1 MAIKSKKVEEKELEL
16 LQKLNSSF
24 SQLKN
29 QLGDLELQKQII
41 LENVTEIK
49 KQFKYLE
56 NELIEKYG
64 DNSVI
69 NLETGVITEE
79 TGVITEKTE

>member
-69 NLETGVITEE
+69 NLETGI
-79 TGVITEKTE
+79 ITEKT

>member
-49 KQFKYLE
+49 KQFKSLE
-56 NELIEKYG
+56 IELIEKYG

-69 NLETGVITEE
+69 NLETGI
-79 TGVITEKTE
+79 ITEKT

>member
-49 KQFKYLE
+49 
-56 NELIEKYG
+56 
-64 DNSVI
+64 S
-69 NLETGVITEE
+69 NLSI
-79 TGVITEKTE
+79 

>member
-1 MAIKSKKVEEKELEL
+1 MAIKVKTVEDKELKL
-16 LQKLNSSF
+16 LQELNSNF
-24 SQLKN
+24 KKIKN

-49 KQFKYLE
+49 KQFKSLE
-56 NELIEKYG
+56 TELIEKYG

-69 NLETGVITEE
+69 NLETGI
-79 TGVITEKTE
+79 ITEKT

>member
-1 MAIKSKKVEEKELEL
+1 MAIKVKTVEDKELKL
-16 LQKLNSSF
+16 LQELNSNF
-24 SQLKN
+24 QKIKN

-49 KQFKYLE
+49 KQFKSLE
-56 NELIEKYG
+56 IELIEKYG

-69 NLETGVITEE
+69 NLETGI
-79 TGVITEKTE
+79 ITEKT

>member
-1 MAIKSKKVEEKELEL
+1 MAIKVKTIEDKELKL
-16 LQKLNSSF
+16 LQELNSGF
-24 SQLKN
+24 AKLKN

-49 KQFKYLE
+49 KQFKSLE
-56 NELIEKYG
+56 TELIEKYG

-69 NLETGVITEE
+69 NLETGI
-79 TGVITEKTE
+79 ITEKT

>member
-1 MAIKSKKVEEKELEL
+1 MAIKVKTVEDKELKL
-16 LQKLNSSF
+16 LQELNSNF
-24 SQLKN
+24 KKIKN

-49 KQFKYLE
+49 KQFKSLE
-56 NELIEKYG
+56 IELMEKYG

-69 NLETGVITEE
+69 NLETGI
-79 TGVITEKTE
+79 ITEKT

>member
-69 NLETGVITEE
+69 NLETGVITE
-79 TGVITEKTE
+79 KTE

>member
-49 KQFKYLE
+49 KQFKSLE
-56 NELIEKYG
+56 TELIEKYG

-69 NLETGVITEE
+69 NLETGI
-79 TGVITEKTE
+79 ITEKT

>member
-1 MAIKSKKVEEKELEL
+1 MAIKVKTVEDKELKL
-16 LQKLNSSF
+16 LQELNSNF
-24 SQLKN
+24 KKIKN

-49 KQFKYLE
+49 KQFKSLE
-56 NELIEKYG
+56 IELIEKYG

-69 NLETGVITEE
+69 NLETGI
-79 TGVITEKTE
+79 ITEKT

>member
-1 MAIKSKKVEEKELEL
+1 MAIKVKTVEDKELKL
-16 LQKLNSSF
+16 LQELNSNF
-24 SQLKN
+24 QKIKN

-49 KQFKYLE
+49 KQFKSLE
-56 NELIEKYG
+56 TELIEKYG

-69 NLETGVITEE
+69 NLETGI
-79 TGVITEKTE
+79 ITEKT

>member
-1 MAIKSKKVEEKELEL
+1 MATKVKTVEDKELKL
-16 LQKLNSSF
+16 LQELNSNF
-24 SQLKN
+24 QKVKN

-49 KQFKYLE
+49 KQFKSLE
-56 NELIEKYG
+56 TELIEKYG

-69 NLETGVITEE
+69 NLETGI
-79 TGVITEKTE
+79 ITEKT